1 MNQVQPVAEI
11 QVLELLQAGD
21 DKTLKIV
28 YRQNYQ
34 TVVSFILNNGGS
46 LQEAKDTYQE
56 TIIVFCEK
64 LKQDGF
70 ELNCSIKTF

>member
-34 TVVSFILNNGGS
+34 TVVR
-46 LQEAKDTYQE
+46 
-56 TIIVFCEK
+56 
-64 LKQDGF
+64 KQLLFFVRNLSRMD
-70 ELNCSIKTF
+70 LS